1 MCCENPIELDCVS
14 SCGDIIIPLAIT
26 ADYTIKTSFLGSVFN
41 VDFALNASSYAVID
55 KTNLNEDYVYT
66 FGVYNAS
73 NVLSGCYQIKIHP
86 SAVCCEAGIISS
98 THVVADYACFN
109 SDDFLTQFVGN
120 GNQYGYECTF
130 AKFNG
135 KIYDNIPVQWFALTD
150 INRVPVQ
157 VAPRDTISAH
167 NTDNPATNF
176 LSYDRNWIDFLQSLP
191 IAEKLI
197 FRTSPFT
204 DGVIVDTVVNSGTF
218 INQQRDANYPYN
230 NIGGS
235 SPVDNFGATYGEGF
249 QIECAKGDQFIL
261 TIKCWYR
268 VGTDNDSA
276 VLGHTVTYRDESY
289 TVDGAI
295 LYPANKREFQHV

>member
-41 VDFALNASSYAVID
+41 VDFALNSSSYAVID

-86 SAVCCEAGIISS
+86 SAVCCEDGIISS

-109 SDDFLTQFVGN
+109 SDHYLAQFIIDGY
-120 GNQYGYECTF
+120 QYGYECTF

-167 NTDNPATNF
+167 DTDNPGTQF
-176 LSYDRNWIDFLQSLP
+176 LSYDRHWIDFLESLP

-204 DGVIVDTVVNSGTF
+204 EGVVKDITYNGTLYA
-218 INQQRDANYPYN
+218 QQRRDANYPKDIFGELSIP
-230 NIGGS
+230 IGANG
-235 SPVDNFGATYGEGF
+235 TYGEGF

-276 VLGHTVTYRDESY
+276 VLGHTVTYRDDSY